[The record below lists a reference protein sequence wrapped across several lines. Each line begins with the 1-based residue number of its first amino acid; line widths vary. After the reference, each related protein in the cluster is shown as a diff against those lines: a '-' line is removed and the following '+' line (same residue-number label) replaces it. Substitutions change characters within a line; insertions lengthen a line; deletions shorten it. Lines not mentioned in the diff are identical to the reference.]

1 MLVAIDGTGELSP
14 TLYYQNNH
22 NSLIAQLVRETRQNP
37 KKYVAGPTLDG
48 DSCFSA
54 AWAIALDIKRTVG
67 ADRGPVFLA
76 GHSRGGAICIAVA
89 GLLRQDNILVECMM
103 LFDAVNR
110 SLSLNAATIPG
121 NVKYAYHA
129 MRNDVVGSRPWFG
142 HCGTSIES
150 PGVLVTYRFN
160 ATHAGVGG
168 TPWSGAGSKSWFR
181 DRPTAAWMNRERDQ
195 KGTNEVKNW
204 AWMMMRKR
212 GMI

>member
-1 MLVAIDGTGELSP
+1 
-14 TLYYQNNH
+14 
-22 NSLIAQLVRETRQNP
+22 
-37 KKYVAGPTLDG
+37 
-48 DSCFSA
+48 
-54 AWAIALDIKRTVG
+54 
-67 ADRGPVFLA
+67 
-76 GHSRGGAICIAVA
+76 
-89 GLLRQDNILVECMM
+89 MM

-181 DRPTAAWMNRERDQ
+181 DRPTAAWMNKERDQ

-204 AWMMMRKR
+204 AWMMMRR
-212 GMI
+212 RAMI